1 MGQIRENQSIY
12 QRGKAHNPAYWTVL
26 LRHYNRKVKSVA
38 IDLTPLRKYRDF
50 RLIFTAGLFSYFGTM
65 ITLVALPFQIKEL
78 TNSYWMVG
86 LIGSVE
92 IIPLV
97 IFGLYG
103 GVLAD
108 HVDRK
113 KMIWF
118 TEFGTLIATFV
129 LFLNAIREK
138 PSVIV
143 IFVIAAVFAAL
154 SGLKRPSQDAILPR
168 LVNHD
173 DLPSATA
180 LMSLRWQFGGIVG
193 PAVGGLIVAAYGAE
207 AGYLV
212 DCTTFIVSL
221 TLLSRIKAV
230 PPLTTRTSPNIQSL
244 MEGIRYAIG
253 RKDLLGTYVVDLAAM
268 FLAMPMALFPF
279 WADAI
284 GAPWALGLFYSSIT
298 AGAVIVTLS
307 SGWMRNYPKHGKA
320 VVIGALGWGIAIVI
334 AGTTDSLPIVI
345 GSLVIAGAFDQIS
358 AMFRGFIWNQ
368 SIPDEL
374 RGRLAGIEMISYLVG
389 PLGGQARAGGMAA
402 MTSLRTSI
410 IGGGVLCI
418 GFVAIIASV
427 MEKFRNYDVRTN
439 EYALRE
445 AEIRKAREA
454 TKES

>member
-1 MGQIRENQSIY
+1 
-12 QRGKAHNPAYWTVL
+12 
-26 LRHYNRKVKSVA
+26 
-38 IDLTPLRKYRDF
+38 
-50 RLIFTAGLFSYFGTM
+50 M

-92 IIPLV
+92 IVPLV

-118 TEFGTLIATFV
+118 TEFGTLIATLV
-129 LFLNAIREK
+129 LFLNALRDE

-168 LVNHD
+168 LVNHN

-193 PAVGGLIVAAYGAE
+193 PAVGGLIVASYGAQ

-221 TLLSRIKAV
+221 TLLSRINSV
-230 PPLTTRTSPNIQSL
+230 PPLTTRTSPTIQSL
-244 MEGIRYAIG
+244 MEGIRYAVG

-268 FLAMPMALFPF
+268 FLAMPIALFPF

-298 AGAVIVTLS
+298 TGAVIVTLS

-320 VVIGALGWGIAIVI
+320 VVIGALGWGVAIVI
-334 AGTTDSLPIVI
+334 AGTTDSLPLVI
-345 GSLVIAGAFDQIS
+345 GSLIVAGAFDQVS

-402 MTSLRTSI
+402 LTSLRTSI

-418 GFVAIIASV
+418 GFVAVIASA

-445 AEIRKAREA
+445 IEIRKAREDSRDA
-454 TKES
+454 SLDS